1 VHQGE
6 EAIEGRNVKEPER
19 SRVKSEDLELFGFSP
34 FNPSHL
40 QTFRLSDGR
49 HTMKAMVLDH
59 TDDVSTSPLRLHD
72 RPIPVP
78 HAGQVLVK
86 IRVCGVCRT
95 DLHVVEGE
103 LPNVAL
109 PLIPGHQAVGTVVE
123 VGAKVS
129 EVKKGDRV
137 GIAWLQG
144 TCGRC
149 EFCTSG
155 RENLCLQASFT
166 GYQVDGGYAE
176 YAVVPARF
184 AYPIPSIFSDE
195 EAAPL
200 LCAGIIGY
208 RALRL
213 SGIKPGQRLGLYGFG
228 ASAHIAIQIARHW
241 GCRVYVSSLKPEHQE
256 LARQL
261 GAVWIGRAMEMP
273 PDKLHGS
280 IIFAPA
286 GELVPPALRAL
297 DRGGTVALAG
307 IHMSAIPSL
316 DYDRDVFGERVIRSV
331 TANTRQDGVDLLREA
346 AAIPITPHTVR
357 FPLEEANRA
366 LQELKAG
373 TFQGAA
379 VLTI

>member
-1 VHQGE
+1 
-6 EAIEGRNVKEPER
+6 
-19 SRVKSEDLELFGFSP
+19 
-34 FNPSHL
+34 
-40 QTFRLSDGR
+40 
-49 HTMKAMVLDH
+49 MVLDH
-59 TDDVSTSPLRLHD
+59 MGDVSRSPLHLRD
-72 RPIPVP
+72 RPVPIPQ
-78 HAGQVLVK
+78 AGQVLVK
-86 IRVCGVCRT
+86 IQVCGVCRT

-103 LPNVAL
+103 LPKTSF
-109 PLIPGHQAVGTVVE
+109 PLIPGHQAVGMVTQTGGGVTE
-123 VGAKVS
+123 IH
-129 EVKKGDRV
+129 EGDRV

-144 TCGRC
+144 TCGQC

-155 RENLCLQASFT
+155 RENLCLEATFT

-213 SGIKPGQRLGLYGFG
+213 SGIQPGQRLGLYGFG
-228 ASAHIAIQIARHW
+228 ASAHIAIQIAHHW
-241 GCRVYVSSLKPEHQE
+241 GCQVYVSSLKQEHQA

-261 GAVWIGRAMEMP
+261 GAVWVGGATEMP

-297 DRGGTVALAG
+297 ERGGTVALAG
-307 IHMSAIPSL
+307 IHMSPIPSL
-316 DYDRDVFGERVIRSV
+316 DYDRDVFGEKVIRSV
-331 TANTRQDGVDLLREA
+331 TANTRQDGIDLLREA
-346 AAIPITPHTVR
+346 AAIPIKPHTVR

-373 TFQGAA
+373 NYQGAA
-379 VLTI
+379 VLTM

>member
-1 VHQGE
+1 
-6 EAIEGRNVKEPER
+6 
-19 SRVKSEDLELFGFSP
+19 
-34 FNPSHL
+34 
-40 QTFRLSDGR
+40 
-49 HTMKAMVLDH
+49 MKAMVLDH
-59 TDDVSTSPLRLHD
+59 IGAVSSHPLQLRD
-72 RPIPVP
+72 QPTPTP
-78 HAGQVLVK
+78 QPGQVLVK
-86 IRVCGVCRT
+86 IHVCGVCRT
-95 DLHVVEGE
+95 DLHVIEGE
-103 LPNVAL
+103 LPDPAL
-109 PLIPGHQAVGTVVE
+109 PLIPGHQAVGMVMR
-123 VGAKVS
+123 VGSKVS
-129 EVKKGDRV
+129 EIKEGDRV
-137 GIAWLQG
+137 GIAWLQD

-149 EFCTSG
+149 EFCTGG
-155 RENLCLQASFT
+155 RENLCLQAQFT
-166 GYQVDGGYAE
+166 GYLVNGGYAE

-184 AYPIPSIFSDE
+184 AYPIPPIFSDD

-213 SGIKPGQRLGLYGFG
+213 SGIQPGQRLGLYGFG

-241 GCRVYVSSLKPEHQE
+241 GCEVYVSSLKPEHQK

-261 GAVWIGRAMEMP
+261 GAAWVGGATEMP
-273 PDKLHGS
+273 PEKLHGS

-297 DRGGTVALAG
+297 ERGGTLALAG
-307 IHMSAIPSL
+307 IHMSPIPSL

-346 AAIPITPHTVR
+346 AAIPIKPHTVR

-373 TFQGAA
+373 SFQGAA
-379 VLTI
+379 VLTM

>member
-1 VHQGE
+1 
-6 EAIEGRNVKEPER
+6 
-19 SRVKSEDLELFGFSP
+19 
-34 FNPSHL
+34 
-40 QTFRLSDGR
+40 
-49 HTMKAMVLDH
+49 MVLNQ
-59 TDDVSTSPLRLHD
+59 TNDVSTGPLLLHD

-78 HAGQVLVK
+78 KAGQVLVK
-86 IRVCGVCRT
+86 IHVCGVCRT

-103 LPNVAL
+103 LPDMTL
-109 PLIPGHQAVGTVVE
+109 PLIPGHQAVGTVTHI
-123 VGAKVS
+123 GSDVS
-129 EVKKGDRV
+129 EVKEGDRI

-144 TCGRC
+144 TCGQC

-155 RENLCLQASFT
+155 RENLCLQAMFT

-184 AYPIPSIFSDE
+184 AYPIPSIFSDA

-213 SGIKPGQRLGLYGFG
+213 SGIKLGQRLGLYGFG

-241 GCRVYVSSLKPEHQE
+241 GCQVYVSSLKREHQE

-261 GAVWIGRAMEMP
+261 GAIWVGGATEMP
-273 PDKLHGS
+273 PDKLHGA

-297 DRGGTVALAG
+297 DRGGTLALAG
-307 IHMSAIPSL
+307 IHMSPIPSL
-316 DYDRDVFGERVIRSV
+316 NYDQDVFGERVIRSV
-331 TANTRQDGVDLLREA
+331 TANTRQDALDLLGEA
-346 AAIPITPHTVR
+346 AAIPIKPHTIR

-373 TFQGAA
+373 AFQGAA
-379 VLTI
+379 VLTM

>member
-1 VHQGE
+1 
-6 EAIEGRNVKEPER
+6 
-19 SRVKSEDLELFGFSP
+19 
-34 FNPSHL
+34 
-40 QTFRLSDGR
+40 
-49 HTMKAMVLDH
+49 MKAMVL
-59 TDDVSTSPLRLHD
+59 TKTGDVSGNRLELRSYAT
-72 RPIPVP
+72 PEPKS
-78 HAGQVLVK
+78 AQVLVK
-86 IRVCGVCRT
+86 IQVCGVCRT

-103 LPNVAL
+103 LPDAIL
-109 PLIPGHQAVGTVVE
+109 PIIPGHQAVGTVVKL
-123 VGAKVS
+123 GAGVS
-129 EVKKGDRV
+129 ELKEGDRV

-144 TCGRC
+144 TCGQC
-149 EFCTSG
+149 EFCTSE
-155 RENLCLQASFT
+155 RENLCLQAKFT

-184 AYPIPSIFSDE
+184 AYPIPPVFSDE

-241 GCRVYVSSLKPEHQE
+241 GCQVYVSSLKSEHQE

-261 GAVWIGRAMEMP
+261 GAVWVGGATEMP

-297 DRGGTVALAG
+297 NRGGTLALAG
-307 IHMSAIPSL
+307 IHMSPIPSL

-331 TANTRQDGVDLLREA
+331 TANTRQDGIDLLREA
-346 AAIPITPHTVR
+346 AAIPIKPHTIR

-373 TFQGAA
+373 AFQGAA
-379 VLTI
+379 VLTM